1 MKKNVDPIEHYGNQI
16 NEAIGT
22 TIAAILIT
30 AVGVRNL
37 FKKLKDLSKEDAELQ
52 VAIDSYM
59 KNVQQL
65 KDTANRI
72 DTEKKK
78 RHTKK

>member
-1 MKKNVDPIEHYGNQI
+1 MKKNIQPMEHYGNQI
-16 NEAIGT
+16 NEIAISSA
-22 TIAAILIT
+22 IVAALIT

-37 FKKLKDLSKEDAELQ
+37 FKKLKELSKEDAELD

-59 KNVQQL
+59 KNVEQL
-65 KDTANRI
+65 KSVASRATDN
-72 DTEKKK
+72 KK